1 MKKLLFLL
9 IIGLSVSFA
18 LHAQSFRGKIAD
30 STLTNATTAS
40 FTIPVTGAKGTVT
53 FQYVITKTSGTVA
66 GTVILL
72 GTVDGTN
79 YVTLNT
85 YNLTDATVTTGV
97 NYAYNPYA
105 KYKVTVTT
113 TGTQVSNYKIWA
125 LYR

>member
-1 MKKLLFLL
+1 MKKLFLLL
-9 IIGLSVSFA
+9 IIGLAGSFA
-18 LHAQSFRGKIAD
+18 SHAQSFRAKIAD
-30 STLTNATTAS
+30 STHTNAMTSS

-66 GTVILL
+66 GTIVLL

-85 YNLTDATVTTGV
+85 YTLTDATVTTGV
-97 NYAYNPYA
+97 TYAYNPYA